1 MELSNLSE
9 LFIKENTIN
18 LLDILNIHDKY
29 KEIINNFSELS
40 KEDSEFFNDKMCT
53 ILINYINEKIKEEN
67 NSKFL
72 EDYYKKLS
80 GENKNEFK
88 SRILGRISEQA
99 KGSLDLITFG
109 DMSYDWL
116 LFHRINR

>member
-1 MELSNLSE
+1 M
-9 LFIKENTIN
+9 
-18 LLDILNIHDKY
+18 
-29 KEIINNFSELS
+29 
-40 KEDSEFFNDKMCT
+40 
-53 ILINYINEKIKEEN
+53 
-67 NSKFL
+67 

-88 SRILGRISEQA
+88 SRILSRISEQA